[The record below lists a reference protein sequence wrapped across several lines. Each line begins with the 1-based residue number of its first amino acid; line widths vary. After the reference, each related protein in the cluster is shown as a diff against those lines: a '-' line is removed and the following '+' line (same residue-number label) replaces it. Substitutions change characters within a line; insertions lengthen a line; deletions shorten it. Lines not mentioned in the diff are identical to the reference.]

1 MSSSGVNHSSHY
13 TLKSILVW
21 IINYMTLLSPPH
33 QDPKSNSLN
42 FPVLGWVLKHHLG
55 QYPIILSG
63 RTKCSR
69 EGQMNKVDRA
79 IRSHIPRVQ

>member
-13 TLKSILVW
+13 TLKSILVC
-21 IINYMTLLSPPH
+21 IINYMILLFTPH

-42 FPVLGWVLKHHLG
+42 FAVLGWVLKHHLG
-55 QYPIILSG
+55 QCPIILSD

-69 EGQMNKVDRA
+69 KGQMNKVDRA
-79 IRSHIPRVQ
+79 VRSHIPSVQ